1 MHDFGTR
8 SLSTAARPPRVMF
21 SGFADA
27 ASHIWRADGAVGFY
41 RGTAVRALAQA
52 PSVAIV
58 WTTYELFVRT
68 LSPSPP

>member
-1 MHDFGTR
+1 MVLRTEALEDLIGVGAPGIVEAGVGAT
-8 SLSTAARPPRVMF
+8 
-21 SGFADA
+21 GC
-27 ASHIWRADGAVGFY
+27 RADGAVGFY
-41 RGTAVRALAQA
+41 RGAAVRALAQA